1 MLELD
6 NTTLVIIDIQGN
18 LYEAMHDKEF
28 LYESLS
34 KMISVAKLLGIPI
47 LVTEQIPE
55 KLGSTIPRLADQL
68 AGNTF
73 ISKSYFSSCKDDGFV
88 KALKG
93 INKGQILMTGIETHV
108 CVYQTSLD
116 LMDMGYEV
124 NVIADCVSSR
134 TALNR
139 DIGLERLVTSGA
151 KLSSV
156 EMASFEL
163 LKLGDG
169 EKFRQMIKIVK

>member
-1 MLELD
+1 
-6 NTTLVIIDIQGN
+6 
-18 LYEAMHDKEF
+18 
-28 LYESLS
+28 
-34 KMISVAKLLGIPI
+34 
-47 LVTEQIPE
+47 
-55 KLGSTIPRLADQL
+55 
-68 AGNTF
+68 
-73 ISKSYFSSCKDDGFV
+73 
-88 KALKG
+88 
-93 INKGQILMTGIETHV
+93 MTGIETHV

-139 DIGLERLVTSGA
+139 EIGLERLVASGA

-163 LKLGDG
+163 LKIG
-169 EKFRQMIKIVK
+169 EGEQFRQMIKIVK